1 MQILTRI
8 MDSFF
13 SFPAYVMLPLIIFA
27 MALIVRMKFRDAFL
41 VGLRLGVGFAG
52 VFIAF
57 DFFVA
62 NISPAVEAISQV
74 RGLDFPVLDVGW
86 PPLAAI
92 TWSSLIGPISI
103 PFVILVNVVM
113 ISLRW
118 TRTVYIDLW
127 NIWHFALVGALIQ
140 ATTGSLLLGLV
151 ATLFLAVY
159 TFKMGDLS
167 AGYVERETGLRSVT
181 ISPLSVVGLL
191 PYGTVMDWVWDH
203 IPGVRRW
210 DFNPEKQGRSIGL
223 IGEPM
228 VLGLLVGL
236 GLAVTAAYNVRDT
249 LELAIHI
256 AAAMFLLPT
265 AAGLIGKGFAPLG
278 DHLKILLA
286 RRFGKD
292 HDLYFAMDTGVIMS
306 HKSVMATGLLLMPVA
321 LVLAFII
328 PGNRV
333 LPLGDLPNLISVM
346 GVIVLASR
354 GNVVRAVLTGIPLT
368 AAYLWIASAF
378 APLFTRLSI
387 DAGVTFATTR
397 EITAFTDGGNPLRF
411 WVYYLAQGDMWAIF
425 AIGIVALMVWH
436 AFRHGSAAL
445 REVRLSRRID

>member
-1 MQILTRI
+1 MQVLTEI
-8 MDSFF
+8 IDTFF
-13 SFPAYVMLPLIIFA
+13 SFPAYVMLPLIIFLL
-27 MALIVRMKFRDAFL
+27 ALIARMKFRDAFL

-62 NISPAVEAISQV
+62 NVSPAVEAISQV

-92 TWSSLIGPISI
+92 TWSSLIGPLSI

-127 NIWHFALVGALIQ
+127 NIWHFALIGALVQ
-140 ATTGSLLLGLV
+140 AATGSLVFGLV

-159 TFKMGDLS
+159 TFKMGDMS
-167 AGYVERETGLRSVT
+167 AGYVEREVGLRSIT
-181 ISPLSVVGLL
+181 ISPLSIVGLL

-203 IPGVRRW
+203 IPVVRRW
-210 DFNPEKQGRSIGL
+210 EFNPEKEGRSIGL

-236 GLAVTAAYNVRDT
+236 GLAITAAYNVRDT

-278 DHLKILLA
+278 EHLKVSLA
-286 RRFGKD
+286 RRFGED
-292 HDLYFAMDTGVIMS
+292 YDLYFAMDAGVIMS

-321 LVLAFII
+321 LVLAFLV

-346 GVIVLASR
+346 SVIVLVSR
-354 GNVVRAVLTGIPLT
+354 GNVIRAVLTGIPLT

-378 APLFTRLSI
+378 APLYTRLSAE
-387 DAGVTFATTR
+387 AGVTLSTTR
-397 EITAFTDGGNPLRF
+397 EITAFTDGGNPLRY
-411 WVYYLAQGDMWAIF
+411 WVFYLAQGNVWAI
-425 AIGIVALMVWH
+425 IGAGVVALMVWH
-436 AFRHGSAAL
+436 AFRH
-445 REVRLSRRID
+445 SRSRSI